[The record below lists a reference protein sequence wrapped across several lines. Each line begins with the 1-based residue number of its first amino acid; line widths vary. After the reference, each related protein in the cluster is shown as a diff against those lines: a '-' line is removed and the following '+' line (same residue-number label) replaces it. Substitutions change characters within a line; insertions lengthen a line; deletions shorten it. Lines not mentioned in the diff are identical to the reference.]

1 MKYRE
6 EVLAKI
12 FTYVTVLL
20 LLGIVV
26 FEAWMLQS
34 REKQC
39 EELEV
44 QAGAAED
51 ELQRET
57 VKNAS
62 LQTQKDEL
70 EAFRAAWEPYTGYLG
85 NEEIE
90 KMSGNLFARTGLIP
104 QEAQDALADWIAEQE
119 QLQEA
124 AAGGGYTVAD
134 VPVGEDADVSAQ
146 DTDGSVEVGPKNGKN
161 SAAAGAKSEEDPA
174 GKDVSAG
181 MKNAEPSA
189 GKNPAASDKEET
201 GNAGRTEADR
211 DGEENPEAVADESP
225 CSLWLSYRSPEGER
239 LFLPIN
245 TGSGD
250 GSCLIY
256 TAVYERL
263 TGARMELLFG
273 IRYSERTG
281 IERDENGRIA
291 WRCLAYRLADSGWQG
306 IGTEQEDGKVQSKE
320 EEASK

>member
-12 FTYVTVLL
+12 CTYITVLL
-20 LLGIVV
+20 MLGIVI

-39 EELEV
+39 EELEAR
-44 QAGAAED
+44 AGAAED
-51 ELQRET
+51 ELQKET
-57 VKNAS
+57 ARSAS
-62 LQTQKDEL
+62 LQAQKEEL
-70 EAFRAAWEPYTGYLG
+70 EAFREAWEPYTGYLG

-104 QEAQDALADWIAEQE
+104 QEAQEALADWIEEQE
-119 QLQEA
+119 RLQA
-124 AAGGGYTVAD
+124 AAGGGYAAGTMVSDGAD
-134 VPVGEDADVSAQ
+134 ASAGES
-146 DTDGSVEVGPKNGKN
+146 DGSAGAGGEN
-161 SAAAGAKSEEDPA
+161 AAG
-174 GKDVSAG
+174 
-181 MKNAEPSA
+181 
-189 GKNPAASDKEET
+189 SDKE
-201 GNAGRTEADR
+201 GADRHAGRTEADG
-211 DGEENPEAVADESP
+211 DGNSESEAEEGPR
-225 CSLWLSYRSPEGER
+225 SLWLSYRSPEGER

-273 IRYSERTG
+273 IRCSERTG

-291 WRCLAYRLADSGWQG
+291 WRCLAYRLADGGWQG
-306 IGTEQEDGKVQSKE
+306 IGEEQADGKAQPKE